1 MQQSIQGFA
10 LRGTLAMA
18 ALAALAGCASA
29 DSGWATPSD
38 TGLSAEIRRT
48 AFGIPHIRANDYAS
62 LGFGM
67 AYAYAQDNVCLLAD
81 QVVTVNGERSKT
93 FGPEGTVT
101 VSFKPIPNTQSDAFF
116 KSAFDEAGLRAGY
129 AQMSPEARELLR
141 GYLAGYNR
149 YLKDTPAANRPAACR
164 NAAWVRPLTLA
175 DMMRMGEEKSIQASA
190 GAMLASIVAAQP
202 PGGAPVSGVTIPP
215 HAVDTAALDR
225 DLQLR
230 DMPIGSNGWAFGKA
244 ATENGRGV
252 LLGNPHFP
260 WTTTNRFYQVHL
272 TVPGKLDVMGASIA
286 AFPVVSIGFN
296 KDVAWTHTVST
307 GRRFTLFEL
316 KLAEGDPTTYL
327 VDGKPHKM
335 TTRTVAFDV
344 KLPDGHIERRTH
356 TFYNT
361 VYGPVLSMPA
371 GGMPWTSQKAYTL
384 RDANRNNTRS
394 IDTWLHIAQAKDVAG
409 IRQAIGNLG
418 IPWVNTI
425 ATDRNG
431 RALFADVS
439 TTPDVSA
446 EALKRCA
453 PSPLADKLFH
463 GVGLVL
469 LDGSRSACDW
479 QIDPASPVPGLVAP
493 ARMPVLERDDYVANS
508 NDSSWLTNPAQKMT
522 GYSPVMG
529 STDVPQRLRTRIG
542 LIEIGRRL
550 EGSDGLPGNRVNLP
564 NLQAMIF
571 RDANLAGHL
580 VRDDLLAACKATPN
594 LDADMRD
601 GCAALAQWNLTDNVD
616 ARAAH
621 LFREFWMRAKDI
633 PHVYAVD
640 FNPADPIYTPRGLRM
655 NDATVRAAV
664 FKALK
669 EAVGAVRT
677 AGFAPDAP
685 LGTVQAAHA
694 PGGDIALHG
703 GEEYEGVL
711 NKLQSTPIGPKG
723 LQVYFGTSYIQTVTF
738 DDQGPVA
745 DALLTYGQ
753 SSDPASPHAFDQMRE
768 FSAKRWNRLPFS
780 EAAIAADPALQVTK
794 LSQ

>member
-1 MQQSIQGFA
+1 MMQGFA

-18 ALAALAGCASA
+18 ALAALAGCASST
-29 DSGWATPSD
+29 DGRWGSLSD

-48 AFGIPHIRANDYAS
+48 GFGIPHIRANDYAS
-62 LGFGM
+62 LGYGM
-67 AYAYAQDNVCLLAD
+67 AYAYAQDNLCLLAD

-101 VSFKPIPNTQSDAFF
+101 VSFKPIPNLQSDAFF
-116 KSAFDEAGLRAGY
+116 KGIFDEDGLRAGY

-141 GYLAGYNR
+141 GYIAGFNR
-149 YLKDTPAANRPAACR
+149 YLKDTPPANFPAACR
-164 NAAWVRPLTLA
+164 NAAWVRPLTLG
-175 DMMRMGEEKSIQASA
+175 DMMRMGEEKAIQASA
-190 GAMLASIVAAQP
+190 GAMLAGIVAAQP
-202 PGGAPVSGVTIPP
+202 PGRTPVAEREIPP
-215 HAVDTAALDR
+215 QAVDTVALDR
-225 DLQLR
+225 ELQLR
-230 DMPIGSNGWAFGKA
+230 DMPIGSNGWAFGA
-244 ATENGRGV
+244 DATANRRGV

-327 VDGKPHKM
+327 VDGTPHKM

-344 KLPDGHIERRTH
+344 KLPDGRLERRTH
-356 TFYNT
+356 TFYDT
-361 VYGPVLSMPA
+361 IYGPVLSMPS
-371 GGMPWTSQKAYTL
+371 GGMPWTTQKAYAL

-394 IDTWLHIAQAKDVAG
+394 VDSWLHIGQARDVAG

-439 TTPDVSA
+439 TTPDVPAA
-446 EALKRCA
+446 ELQRCA
-453 PSPLADKLFH
+453 PSPLAGKLFKDA
-463 GVGLVL
+463 GLVL
-469 LDGSRSACDW
+469 LDGSRGTCNW
-479 QIDPASPVPGLVAP
+479 QVDPASPVPGLVAP

-508 NDSSWLTNPAQKMT
+508 NDSSWLTNPAQKLT
-522 GYSPVMG
+522 GFSPVMG
-529 STDVPQRLRTRIG
+529 SVDVPQRLRTRIG

-550 EGSDGLPGNRVNLP
+550 AGTDGLPGNRIDLP

-571 RDANLAGHL
+571 SNANLAGQL
-580 VRDDLLAACKATPN
+580 VLGDLLAACKATPAP
-594 LDADMRD
+594 DADVRD
-601 GCAALAQWNLTDNVD
+601 GCAALGQWNRTSNAD

-633 PHVYAVD
+633 AQVHAVEFD
-640 FNPADPIYTPRGLRM
+640 PADPVHTPRGLRM
-655 NDATVRAAV
+655 NDATVRTAV

-669 EAVGAVRT
+669 EAVGAVRK
-677 AGFAPDAP
+677 AGFALDAP

-694 PGGDIALHG
+694 PDGSIALHG

-711 NKLQSTPIGPKG
+711 NKLQTLPIGPKG
-723 LQVYFGTSYIQTVTF
+723 LPVYFGTSYIQTVTF

-745 DALLTYGQ
+745 DAILTYGE
-753 SSDPASPHAFDQMRE
+753 STDHASPHAFDQMR
-768 FSAKRWNRLPFS
+768 AYAGKHWNRLPFS
-780 EAAIAADPALQVTK
+780 EAAIAADPTLKVTR